1 MSGSLPGLSQ
11 GPFLS
16 GPLSPCGWRVE
27 SAQRAARHRGF
38 ESRSELTGLSVLLC
52 EMGARE
58 AISPPAGGAQQAV
71 SSRARGRLASPR
83 GISQPGTSGVAFRRS
98 LKLRRNPLARVVAS
112 LNLHPEIL
120 QRGWEV
126 GVLKRNVPVMQIQ
139 AYGDKTEAEKR
150 TLRKRRCVRGYPPR
164 AEQGPACH
172 QALPPSPPGPSLR
185 LWDPAAIPPLCCLE
199 SPCSLAPPVPWPL
212 AINHREGETSLAGSP
227 SNFRLPGLDPGTRR
241 CSVNICCLNTWW

>member
-71 SSRARGRLASPR
+71 SSRARGRLASPW

-172 QALPPSPPGPSLR
+172 QALHLAPHCGSGTPPPSPHSAVWSHLAPWLR
-185 LWDPAAIPPLCCLE
+185 LSPGHWPSIIGRVRPPWLVPHRI
-199 SPCSLAPPVPWPL
+199 SGSRAWTLAPGG
-212 AINHREGETSLAGSP
+212 AQ
-227 SNFRLPGLDPGTRR
+227 
-241 CSVNICCLNTWW
+241 